1 MSIGMMRHQVK
12 LQSPSHT
19 TDTGG
24 GAAKTFTTLALLWA
38 NIKPVSGSEKVRQG
52 KVQETVTHHI
62 TIRFRADIGTNY
74 RVQYGTRNFNIR
86 HIRNIDERDRYL
98 LLICEEGVA
107 N

>member
-38 NIKPVSGSEKVRQG
+38 NIKPVSNKEGVRQG
-52 KVQETVTHHI
+52 KVQETQTHHI
-62 TIRFRADIGTNY
+62 TIRFRSDIGTNY
-74 RVQYGTRNFNIR
+74 RIQYGSRNFNIR
-86 HIRNIDERDRYL
+86 GIRNIDERDRYL
-98 LLICEEGVA
+98 MLICEEGVA